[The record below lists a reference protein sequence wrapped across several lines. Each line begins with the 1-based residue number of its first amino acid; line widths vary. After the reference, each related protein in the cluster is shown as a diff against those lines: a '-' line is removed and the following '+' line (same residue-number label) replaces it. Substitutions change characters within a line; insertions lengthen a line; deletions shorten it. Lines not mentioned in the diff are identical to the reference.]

1 MDILKNAAAALLS
14 LFLLTSPIDQAQQQP
29 SPPPISPPPRVSP
42 IPLPKA
48 SQSDSSRNWAGYSAT
63 NGTYTGVSGTWTI
76 PHIQP
81 TRSGQDEADATW
93 VGIGGLSTRDLIQ
106 AGTQSSTDASG
117 HVEYEVFYETLPQA
131 SQSINLPVSVGD
143 TIHVDLTKKSDS
155 LWSATIQNLSSGK
168 SVSLTIPYNS
178 SYSSAEWIE
187 EAPSTDRRVL
197 PLDDFGTITMTH
209 ATAIKDGTTVTA
221 AQANATALSI
231 KGFGNDTLAEAS
243 ILDRDGASFTVSRA
257 TGSLQPTPEIVY
269 RIRRV
274 PFLQRHFPHRFL
286 Y

>member
-1 MDILKNAAAALLS
+1 MDILRNAAAALLS
-14 LFLLTSPIDQAQQQP
+14 LFLITSPVETHNQQP
-29 SPPPISPPPRVSP
+29 SPPPTPHLAVSP
-42 IPLPKA
+42 TPLPKA
-48 SQSDSSRNWAGYSAT
+48 IQSDSSRNWAGYSAT

-81 TRSGQDEADATW
+81 THMGQDEADATW

-106 AGTQSSTDASG
+106 AGTQASADASG
-117 HVEYEVFYETLPQA
+117 HIAYEVFYETLPQP
-131 SQSINLPVSVGD
+131 SQSVSLPVSAGD

-155 LWSATIQNLSSGK
+155 LWNATIQNLSSGK

-187 EAPSTDRRVL
+187 EAPSTQRQVL
-197 PLDDFGTITMTH
+197 PLDDFGTITISH
-209 ATAIKDGTTVTA
+209 ATAIKDGTTITA
-221 AQANATALSI
+221 AESHATALSI
-231 KGFGNDTLAEAS
+231 KGFGNNTLAEAS

-257 TGSLQPTPEIVY
+257 TDSLQPTPEIVY
-269 RIRRV
+269 RMKRF
-274 PFLQRHFPHRFL
+274 PFLQRHPLHRFL